1 MAARHQHQDAGRPAG
16 VSSRPMPDIAF
27 AGSLFDSLRDA
38 TADGEGVTRESYGPG
53 ENVAH
58 TIVREAAESAGLET
72 AIDTA
77 GNLYMTLPGRDRSVP
92 RILIGSHL
100 DSVRC
105 GGNYDGAAGVL
116 AGLAA
121 IVGLKQNA
129 HTPPQDITVMGIR
142 AEESMWFSASY
153 IGSRAALGLLSTE
166 EITSV
171 RRTDSGR
178 TIAEH
183 MKDCGLDPGAVTTEP
198 PYLHPESLAAYY
210 EVHIEQGPVL
220 EERAIPVG
228 IVTGIRGNFR
238 CREAR
243 CTGEYGHCGTVPRS
257 LRRDAVA
264 AVSELVSR
272 TDDLW
277 DELEAQG
284 QDLAATFGVVA
295 TDPTHSAAS
304 KIAGEAHF
312 TVDVRSQST
321 ETLSAMRERLDA
333 FIADI
338 ERRRGV
344 QFTLGP
350 CSETPPAEMNAGLRA
365 RLTESAAASGVTAL
379 EMPSGAGHDALVF
392 AGLGVP
398 TAMLFIRNAH
408 GSHNPLE
415 AMDLDDF
422 AKATSVLTATL
433 VSAGE

>member
-1 MAARHQHQDAGRPAG
+1 MVTLQHESADPQ
-16 VSSRPMPDIAF
+16 PDIAL
-27 AGSLFDSLRDA
+27 AESLFEFLRAA
-38 TADGEGVTRESYGPG
+38 TTDGDGVTRESYGPG
-53 ENVAH
+53 ENAAH
-58 TIVREAAESAGLET
+58 VIVREAAESAGLET
-72 AIDTA
+72 AVDFA
-77 GNLYMTLPGRDRSVP
+77 GNLYMTLPGQDRSAP

-121 IVGLKQNA
+121 ITGFAQA
-129 HTPPQDITVMGIR
+129 DHRPPQDVTVMGIR

-153 IGSRAALGLLSTE
+153 IGSRAALGLLPPE
-166 EITSV
+166 EISSV

-183 MKDCGLDPGAVTTEP
+183 MKECGLDPDAVTNEP
-198 PYLHPESLAAYY
+198 PYLHPDSLAAYY

-220 EERAIPVG
+220 EEHGIPVG

-264 AVSELVSR
+264 AVSELVLR

-277 DELEAQG
+277 AALEAEG
-284 QDLAATFGVVA
+284 KDLAVTFGVIA
-295 TDPTHSAAS
+295 TDETHSASS
-304 KIAGEAHF
+304 KVAGEARF
-312 TVDVRSQST
+312 TVDVRSQSA
-321 ETLSAMRERLDA
+321 ETLAAMRGHIDA
-333 FIADI
+333 LIADI
-338 ERRRGV
+338 EKRRGV
-344 QFTLGP
+344 QFELGP
-350 CSETPPAEMNAGLRA
+350 CSETQPGEMDFGLRQ
-365 RLTESAAASGVTAL
+365 RLVEVAAALDVPAI

-408 GSHNPLE
+408 GSHNPHE
-415 AMDLDDF
+415 TMDLDDF

-433 VSAGE
+433 DGAGV